1 MKNIVLFGPPGA
13 GKGTQAKKIEAKY
26 NLFHLSTGD
35 VFRFN
40 IKNNTELGLMAKS
53 YMDKGDLVPDEI
65 TIGMLKEIVEEHLE
79 VPGFIFDGFPRT
91 ESQAIALN
99 KLMNKY
105 GSQISA
111 MISLEVEDEILINRL
126 LERGIES
133 GRVDDS
139 NRKIIENRIKE
150 YYNKTEILKQFY
162 KKTNCFFG
170 VNGVGEI
177 DEITGR
183 LEEVI
188 ESI

>member
-1 MKNIVLFGPPGA
+1 
-13 GKGTQAKKIEAKY
+13 
-26 NLFHLSTGD
+26 
-35 VFRFN
+35 
-40 IKNNTELGLMAKS
+40 
-53 YMDKGDLVPDEI
+53 
-65 TIGMLKEIVEEHLE
+65 
-79 VPGFIFDGFPRT
+79 
-91 ESQAIALN
+91 
-99 KLMNKY
+99 
-105 GSQISA
+105 

-150 YYNKTEILKQFY
+150 YYNKTEILKILQ
-162 KKTNCFFG
+162 KNELFFG

-183 LEEVI
+183 LEKVI

>member
-1 MKNIVLFGPPGA
+1 
-13 GKGTQAKKIEAKY
+13 
-26 NLFHLSTGD
+26 
-35 VFRFN
+35 
-40 IKNNTELGLMAKS
+40 
-53 YMDKGDLVPDEI
+53 
-65 TIGMLKEIVEEHLE
+65 
-79 VPGFIFDGFPRT
+79 
-91 ESQAIALN
+91 
-99 KLMNKY
+99 MNKY

-126 LERGIES
+126 LERGIDS

-150 YYNKTEILKQFY
+150 YYNKTEILKKFY

-177 DEITGR
+177 DEITDR
-183 LEEVI
+183 LEKVI

>member
-1 MKNIVLFGPPGA
+1 MNLILLGPPGS
-13 GKGTQAKKIEAKY
+13 GKGTQSSKLVEKY
-26 NLFHLSTGD
+26 KLSHISTGD
-35 VFRFN
+35 ILRSQVSE
-40 IKNNTELGLMAKS
+40 KTKLGVAAKV

-65 TIGMLKEIVEEHLE
+65 TIGMLKEIVEKHLE

-91 ESQAIALN
+91 ESQAIALD

-150 YYNKTEILKQFY
+150 YYNKTEILKKFY

-183 LEEVI
+183 LEKVI

>member
-40 IKNNTELGLMAKS
+40 IKNNTDLGLIAKS

-65 TIGMLKEIVEEHLE
+65 TIGMLKEIVEKHLG

-91 ESQAIALN
+91 ESQAIALD

-105 GSQISA
+105 GFQISA

-150 YYNKTEILKQFY
+150 YYNKTEILKKFY

-183 LEEVI
+183 LEKVI